1 MENEYLCDVVVKTE
15 QFDLYLVTW
24 IYLTL
29 YFYSMDLKEDLELQG
44 EDVSSVLENKCDLLL
59 DILRIFVDIITD
71 FDNFTNDDIK
81 KVMYKIVYYQKKV

>member
-1 MENEYLCDVVVKTE
+1 
-15 QFDLYLVTW
+15 
-24 IYLTL
+24 
-29 YFYSMDLKEDLELQG
+29 MDLKEDLELQG

-81 KVMYKIVYYQKKV
+81 KVMYKIVYYQKKYKGLKKILLVYEK